1 MIIISGP
8 SGAGKSSL
16 CKEAFKH
23 IPNLYFSISSTTR
36 EKREGEI
43 CGVHYNFISIPQ
55 FERGI
60 ENNEFLEWAKV
71 HNNYYGTPKSEVEK
85 AKRDGKIIIFDID
98 IVGQKALKAHYPN
111 ATSIFITTP
120 SRAILEA
127 RLKSRAL
134 DSPSTIKRRLE
145 GAFSEMQSM
154 ENFDF
159 VIINDDF
166 KIALEGFL
174 NIIKSIKFKN
184 SVELSTQI
192 RNIWCGESKNHQK
205 SPKYQGK

>member
-16 CKEAFKH
+16 CKEAFAR

-36 EKREGEI
+36 EMREGEKN
-43 CGVHYNFISIPQ
+43 GVHYNFISVER
-55 FERGI
+55 FESGI
-60 ENNEFLEWAKV
+60 KNGEFLEWAKV

-85 AKRDGKIIIFDID
+85 ARGAGQIIIFDID
-98 IVGQKALKAHYPN
+98 IVGQKAIKAHYPS

-127 RLKSRAL
+127 RLKGRGA
-134 DSPSTIKRRLE
+134 DSPEVIARRVE

-166 KIALEGFL
+166 EVALQGFL
-174 NIIKSIKFKN
+174 SIIKSIKFKN
-184 SVELSTQI
+184 SAELSAKI
-192 RNIWCGESKNHQK
+192 RDSWSG
-205 SPKYQGK
+205 

>member
-16 CKEAFKH
+16 CKEAFAR

-36 EKREGEI
+36 EKREGEKN
-43 CGVHYNFISIPQ
+43 GVHYNFISVEA

-60 ENNEFLEWAKV
+60 KNGEFLEWAKV
-71 HNNYYGTPKSEVEK
+71 HNNYYGTPKSEVDK
-85 AKRDGKIIIFDID
+85 ANREGKIIIFDID
-98 IVGQKALKAHYPN
+98 IVGQRAIKAHYPN

-127 RLKSRAL
+127 RLKGRGA
-134 DSPSTIKRRLE
+134 DSPEVIARRVE

-166 KIALEGFL
+166 KVALEGFL
-174 NIIKSIKFKN
+174 SIIKSVEFKN
-184 SVELSTQI
+184 SAELSKQI
-192 RNIWCGESKNHQK
+192 RSQWRE
-205 SPKYQGK
+205 

>member
-16 CKEAFKH
+16 CKEAFAR

-36 EKREGEI
+36 EKREGEKD
-43 CGVHYNFISIPQ
+43 GVHYNFISV
-55 FERGI
+55 ERFTQGI

-71 HNNYYGTPKSEVEK
+71 HNNYYGTPKSEVDK
-85 AKRDGKIIIFDID
+85 ANRDGKIIIFDID
-98 IVGQKALKAHYPN
+98 IVGQRAIKSHYPN

-127 RLKSRAL
+127 RLKGRGA
-134 DSPSTIKRRLE
+134 DSPEVIARRVE

-166 KIALEGFL
+166 KVACEGFL
-174 NIIKSIKFKN
+174 SIIKSIKFKN
-184 SVELSTQI
+184 SAELSKQI
-192 RNIWCGESKNHQK
+192 RSQWRE
-205 SPKYQGK
+205 

>member
-16 CKEAFKH
+16 CKEAFAR
-23 IPNLYFSISSTTR
+23 IPNLYFSVSSTTR
-36 EKREGEI
+36 EKREGEKD
-43 CGVHYNFISIPQ
+43 GVHYNFISAKAFTQ
-55 FERGI
+55 GI

-71 HNNYYGTPKSEVEK
+71 HNNYYGTPKSEVDK
-85 AKRDGKIIIFDID
+85 AKCEGKIIIFDID
-98 IVGQKALKAHYPN
+98 IVGQRAIKAHYPN

-127 RLKSRAL
+127 RLKGRGA
-134 DSPSTIKRRLE
+134 DSPEVIARRVE

-166 KIALEGFL
+166 KVACEGFL
-174 NIIKSIKFKN
+174 SIIKSIRFKN
-184 SVELSTQI
+184 SAELSKQI
-192 RNIWCGESKNHQK
+192 RSQWRD
-205 SPKYQGK
+205 

>member
-16 CKEAFKH
+16 CKEAFAR

-36 EKREGEI
+36 KMRKGEKN
-43 CGVHYNFISIPQ
+43 GVHYNFISV
-55 FERGI
+55 ERFLSGI
-60 ENNEFLEWAKV
+60 ENDEFLEWAKV
-71 HNNYYGTPKSEVEK
+71 HNNYYGTPKSEVDRANRE
-85 AKRDGKIIIFDID
+85 GKIIIFDID
-98 IVGQKALKAHYPN
+98 IVGQKAIKAHYPN

-120 SRAILEA
+120 NRAILEA
-127 RLKSRAL
+127 RLKGRGA
-134 DSPSTIKRRLE
+134 DSAEVIKKRIK

-166 KIALEGFL
+166 EVACEGFL
-174 NIIKSIKFKN
+174 SIIKSIKFKN
-184 SVELSTQI
+184 SVELSQKI
-192 RNIWCGESKNHQK
+192 RNNWK
-205 SPKYQGK
+205 

>member
-16 CKEAFKH
+16 CKEAFKQ
-23 IPNLYFSISSTTR
+23 IPNLYFSVSSTTR
-36 EKREGEI
+36 QKREGEI
-43 CGVHYNFISIPQ
+43 DGVHYNFISVYD
-55 FERGI
+55 FENGI
-60 ENNEFLEWAKV
+60 KNGAFLEWAKV

-85 AKRDGKIIIFDID
+85 AQGAGKIIIFDID
-98 IVGQKALKAHYPN
+98 IVGQKSIKAHYKN

-120 SRAILEA
+120 SKAILEN

-134 DSPSTIKRRLE
+134 DSAQMIAKRVE

-166 KIALEGFL
+166 NVALDGFIS
-174 NIIKSIKFKN
+174 IIKAVRFKN
-184 SVELSTQI
+184 STELSKKI
-192 RNIWCGESKNHQK
+192 RASW
-205 SPKYQGK
+205 

>member
-16 CKEAFKH
+16 CKEAFLQ
-23 IPNLYFSISSTTR
+23 IPNLYFSVSSTTR
-36 EKREGEI
+36 ERREGEKN
-43 CGVHYNFISIPQ
+43 GVHYNFISVEA
-55 FERGI
+55 FESGI
-60 ENNEFLEWAKV
+60 KNNEFLEWAKV
-71 HNNYYGTPKSEVEK
+71 HNNYYGTPKSEVDRANRE
-85 AKRDGKIIIFDID
+85 GKIIIFDID
-98 IVGQKALKAHYPN
+98 IVGQRAIKAHYPN

-127 RLKSRAL
+127 RLKGRGA
-134 DSPSTIKRRLE
+134 DSPEVIARRIE

-166 KIALEGFL
+166 KTACEGFL
-174 NIIKSIKFKN
+174 SIIKSIKFKN
-184 SVELSTQI
+184 SAELSQKI
-192 RNIWCGESKNHQK
+192 RDSWRN
-205 SPKYQGK
+205 

>member
-16 CKEAFKH
+16 CKEAFKQ
-23 IPNLYFSISSTTR
+23 IPNLYFSVSSTTR
-36 EKREGEI
+36 QKREGEI
-43 CGVHYNFISIPQ
+43 DGVHYNFISVAD

-60 ENNEFLEWAKV
+60 AEGAFLEWAKV
-71 HNNYYGTPKSEVEK
+71 HNNYYGTPKSEVQK
-85 AKRDGKIIIFDID
+85 AQGAGKIIIFDID
-98 IVGQKALKAHYPN
+98 IVGQKAIKAHYPN

-120 SRAILEA
+120 SKAILEN

-134 DSPSTIKRRLE
+134 DSAQTIAKRVD

-166 KIALEGFL
+166 DASLEGFL
-174 NIIKSIKFKN
+174 SIIKATKFKN
-184 SVELSTQI
+184 SVELSQKI
-192 RNIWCGESKNHQK
+192 RNLWNDA
-205 SPKYQGK
+205 

>member
-16 CKEAFKH
+16 CKEAFAR
-23 IPNLYFSISSTTR
+23 IPNLYFSVSSTTR
-36 EKREGEI
+36 EKREGEKD
-43 CGVHYNFISIPQ
+43 GVHYNFISVEAFTQ
-55 FERGI
+55 GI

-85 AKRDGKIIIFDID
+85 AKCEGKIIIFDID
-98 IVGQKALKAHYPN
+98 IVGQRAIKAHYPN

-120 SRAILEA
+120 NRAILEA
-127 RLKSRAL
+127 RLKGRGA
-134 DSPSTIKRRLE
+134 DSPEVIARRVE

-166 KIALEGFL
+166 KVALEGFL
-174 NIIKSIKFKN
+174 SIIKSVKFKN
-184 SVELSTQI
+184 SAELSKQI
-192 RNIWCGESKNHQK
+192 RSQWRG
-205 SPKYQGK
+205 